1 MAPAQTKRI
10 QFTART
16 PVAIHEGLILAPG
29 TYPGTVTRIGV
40 PAYGGDL
47 SWKAPQY
54 KIELTGAQLTAMGQR
69 VRRHAPSPHAQD
81 HPARVRLGRGGTRAA
96 YAALD

>member
-10 QFTART
+10 QFTPRT

-40 PAYGGDL
+40 PAYVGDL
-47 SWKAPQY
+47 SWKAPHY
-54 KIELTGAQLTAMGQR
+54 KIELTGAQLTAMGQQGGGLMSPVKFDVTHL
-69 VRRHAPSPHAQD
+69 VRTHKITPLEFD
-81 HPARVRLGRGGTRAA
+81 
-96 YAALD
+96 

>member
-16 PVAIHEGLILAPG
+16 PVAIHEGLILLAPG
-29 TYPGTVTRIGV
+29 TYPGNVTRIGV

-47 SWKAPQY
+47 SWKVPQY

-69 VRRHAPSPHAQD
+69 GGGLMSPVEFDVTHLVRTHKITPLEFD
-81 HPARVRLGRGGTRAA
+81 
-96 YAALD
+96 

>member
-69 VRRHAPSPHAQD
+69 GGGLMSPVELDVTHLVRTHKITPLEFD
-81 HPARVRLGRGGTRAA
+81 
-96 YAALD
+96 